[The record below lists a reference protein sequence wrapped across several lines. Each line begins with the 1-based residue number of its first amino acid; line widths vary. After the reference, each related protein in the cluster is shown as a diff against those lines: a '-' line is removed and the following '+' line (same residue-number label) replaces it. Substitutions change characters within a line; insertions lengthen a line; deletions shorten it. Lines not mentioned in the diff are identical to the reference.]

1 MRRMAH
7 DPKEFQ
13 QCLWTEILGAPDLLG
28 WQYCSKA
35 QVIGDWGGVSYYF
48 CTNSSLHFYLFSLL
62 SISMAFF
69 YISMSVF
76 LCECMKLF
84 FGNKCDVK
92 PLK

>member
-35 QVIGDWGGVSYYF
+35 QVIGDWGGCPTISVQIA
-48 CTNSSLHFYLFSLL
+48 HFTFIYSPFFLFLWL
-62 SISMAFF
+62 FF